1 MKRFST
7 EADLSVDFTPEV
19 RFFFKYDK
27 IVTHPNATFEGV
39 LPLKIREEVIISDW
53 VNTIIIPSAEKEAF
67 EAIVPYELKS
77 RIFYLEND
85 CKDIWSWAE
94 KVYEFVKN
102 RER

>member
-1 MKRFST
+1 MKRFPT
-7 EADLSVDFTPEV
+7 EADLSVDFIPGV

-27 IVTHPNATFEGV
+27 IVTHPNATFEDV
-39 LPLKIREEVIISDW
+39 LPLKIREEVILSDW
-53 VNTIIIPSAEKEAF
+53 VKQFIIPSEKIEAF
-67 EAIVPYELKS
+67 EAIGPYELKS

-85 CKDIWSWAE
+85 CKDIWSWSE